1 MTPHE
6 RSKELLELQQSNP
19 GDRNNAICK
28 EAVPKG
34 TD

>member
-6 RSKELLELQQSNP
+6 RSRELQLQQSNP